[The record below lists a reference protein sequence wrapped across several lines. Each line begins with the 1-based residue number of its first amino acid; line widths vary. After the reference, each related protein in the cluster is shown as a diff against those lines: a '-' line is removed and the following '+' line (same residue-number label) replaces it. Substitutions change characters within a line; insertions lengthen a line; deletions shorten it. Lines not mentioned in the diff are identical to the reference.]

1 MELRHL
7 RYFVAVAEHAS
18 VRGASEQLHV
28 TQPAISRQIQDLEET
43 LGVALFER
51 TPRGLKLTLAGD
63 AYLREAR
70 GILQQVEQAARVAQ
84 RVAAGVSGHV
94 RMGFVENAVWGG
106 LVPNALQA
114 FQQNAPQVG
123 IELTPMN
130 TPEQLDAIDAGQ
142 LDGGFIYHF
151 GALPE
156 QFVSLPLLENGV
168 VLAAPASWSFGR
180 RKTVRAAQLAGKPFI
195 TFPRHVYPAYYDR
208 LIGACERAGL
218 TLDVVQEVSTE
229 AAILSLVSAGVGAAI
244 VNSANR
250 ERPPALVQF
259 LALSD
264 LSIVLPLHFAYH
276 EQHRNP
282 ALAQFIALL
291 KAQK

>member
-28 TQPAISRQIQDLEET
+28 TQPAISRQIQDLEEA

-51 TPRGLKLTLAGD
+51 TPRGLRLTLAGG

-114 FQQNAPQVG
+114 FQQKAPQVG

-156 QFVSLPLLENGV
+156 QFASLPLLENGV

-259 LALSD
+259 LTLSD

-291 KAQK
+291 EAQK

>member
-1 MELRHL
+1 
-7 RYFVAVAEHAS
+7 
-18 VRGASEQLHV
+18 V
-28 TQPAISRQIQDLEET
+28 TQPAISRQIQDLEEA

-51 TPRGLKLTLAGD
+51 TPRGLRLTLAGG

-114 FQQNAPQVG
+114 FQQKAPQVG

-156 QFVSLPLLENGV
+156 QFASLPLLENGV

-259 LALSD
+259 LTLSD

-291 KAQK
+291 EAQK

>member
-70 GILQQVEQAARVAQ
+70 GILQQVESAARVAQ
-84 RVAAGVSGHV
+84 RIAAGVSGHV

-114 FQQNAPQVG
+114 FQQTAPQVG

-130 TPEQLDAIDAGQ
+130 TPEQLAAIDAGQ

-156 QFVSLPLLENGV
+156 QFASLSLLENGV

>member
-114 FQQNAPQVG
+114 FQQKAPQVG

-156 QFVSLPLLENGV
+156 QFASLPLLENGV

-244 VNSANR
+244 ANSANR

-259 LALSD
+259 LTLSD

>member
-43 LGVALFER
+43 LDVALFER

-70 GILQQVEQAARVAQ
+70 GILRQVESAARVAQ
-84 RVAAGVSGHV
+84 RIAAGVSGHV

-114 FQQNAPQVG
+114 FQQTAPQVA

-130 TPEQLDAIDAGQ
+130 TPEQLDAIEAGQ

-168 VLAAPASWSFGR
+168 VLAAPAAWSFGR

-264 LSIVLPLHFAYH
+264 LSIALPLHFAYH

-291 KAQK
+291 NAQK

>member
-84 RVAAGVSGHV
+84 RIAAGVSGHVILQQVEQAARVAQRIAAGVSGHV

-114 FQQNAPQVG
+114 FQKTAPQVG

-142 LDGGFIYHF
+142 IDGGFIYHF

-156 QFVSLPLLENGV
+156 QFASLPLLENGV

-218 TLDVVQEVSTE
+218 TLDVVQ
-229 AAILSLVSAGVGAAI
+229 
-244 VNSANR
+244 
-250 ERPPALVQF
+250 
-259 LALSD
+259 
-264 LSIVLPLHFAYH
+264 
-276 EQHRNP
+276 
-282 ALAQFIALL
+282 
-291 KAQK
+291 

>member
-51 TPRGLKLTLAGD
+51 TPRGLKLTLAGE

-70 GILQQVEQAARVAQ
+70 GILQQVESAARAAQ
-84 RVAAGVSGHV
+84 RIAAGVSGHV
-94 RMGFVENAVWGG
+94 RIGFVENAVWGG

-114 FQQNAPQVG
+114 FQQAAPQVG

-130 TPEQLDAIDAGQ
+130 TPEQLDAITQGT
-142 LDGGFIYHF
+142 LDGGFVYHF

-156 QFVSLPLLENGV
+156 QITSLPLLENGV
-168 VLAAPASWSFGR
+168 VLAAPAAWSFGR
-180 RKTVRAAQLAGKPFI
+180 RKSVRAAQLAGKPFI

-208 LIGACERAGL
+208 LIGAYERAGL

-250 ERPPALVQF
+250 DRPPALVQF
-259 LALSD
+259 LNLAD
-264 LSIVLPLHFAYH
+264 LSIALPLHFAYH

-291 KAQK
+291 KAQR

>member
-94 RMGFVENAVWGG
+94 RIGFVENAVWGG

-114 FQQNAPQVG
+114 FQQKAPQVG

-156 QFVSLPLLENGV
+156 QFASLPLLENGV

-195 TFPRHVYPAYYDR
+195 TFPRDVYPAYYDR

-259 LALSD
+259 LTLSD

>member
-114 FQQNAPQVG
+114 FQQKAPQVG

-156 QFVSLPLLENGV
+156 QFASLPLLENGV

-180 RKTVRAAQLAGKPFI
+180 RKTVPAAQLAGKPFI

-244 VNSANR
+244 VNSANC

>member
-70 GILQQVEQAARVAQ
+70 GILKQVESAARVAQ
-84 RVAAGVSGHV
+84 RIAAGVSGHV

-114 FQQNAPQVG
+114 FQQAAPQVG

-130 TPEQLDAIDAGQ
+130 TPEQLGAIDAGQ

-168 VLAAPASWSFGR
+168 VLAAPVAWSFGR
-180 RKTVRAAQLAGKPFI
+180 RKSVRAAQLAGKPFI
-195 TFPRHVYPAYYDR
+195 TFPRRVYPAYYDR

-264 LSIVLPLHFAYH
+264 LSIALPLHFAYH

-291 KAQK
+291 KAQN